1 MGKRTIEIKKIDN
14 QLSRQITFY
23 KRKKGLIKKGLEL
36 SLLCDVELFL
46 IILDNKK
53 KASILSTN
61 NGSLNFLCDY
71 FHKNNY
77 FSIKEFFNINDYQ
90 KLNNQKLKK
99 NDINKILN
107 EETLNSSTKCTSI
120 DKESKTLKFQNS
132 IKKFDD
138 DYYFTNL
145 NLKKKNYNK
154 INDNNYFNCNFMNNK
169 SENLNNFSND
179 ISNRNDN
186 FIGLNKKRIENKQL
200 EFSFGNNSLNF
211 FDNDELNNNQS
222 FEKSNTL
229 NISGNNKILCINKLP
244 NYSYNPKIIKS
255 NKETKSKTTIL
266 IPRIKNNDLNINN
279 NCLDCYYQND
289 LDHYINNNLKIN
301 ESYFLNINYI
311 PNSFVQHNK

>member
-14 QLSRQITFY
+14 QLSRQITYY

-77 FSIKEFFNINDYQ
+77 FSIKEFFNINDYK
-90 KLNNQKLKK
+90 KLCNQKLKK

-107 EETLNSSTKCTSI
+107 EEILNSSTKCTSI

-145 NLKKKNYNK
+145 NLKNKNYNK
-154 INDNNYFNCNFMNNK
+154 INDNNYFNCNFMSNK
-169 SENLNNFSND
+169 SEDLNNFSNN
-179 ISNRNDN
+179 ISNRDDN
-186 FIGLNKKRIENKQL
+186 FINLNKKRIENKQK

-211 FDNDELNNNQS
+211 FDNNELNNNQS
-222 FEKSNTL
+222 FEKSNKL

-244 NYSYNPKIIKS
+244 NYSYNPKSINL

-279 NCLDCYYQND
+279 NCLDCSSQND

-301 ESYFLNINYI
+301 ESYCLNINYI

>member
-71 FHKNNY
+71 FQKNNY

-90 KLNNQKLKK
+90 KLSNQKLKK

-107 EETLNSSTKCTSI
+107 EETLNSSTKCISI

-186 FIGLNKKRIENKQL
+186 FISLNKKRIENKQL

-266 IPRIKNNDLNINN
+266 IPRIKKNDLNINN

>member
-71 FHKNNY
+71 FQKNNY

-90 KLNNQKLKK
+90 KLSNQKLKK
-99 NDINKILN
+99 NNINKILN
-107 EETLNSSTKCTSI
+107 EETLNSSTKCISI

-186 FIGLNKKRIENKQL
+186 FISLNKKRIENKQL